1 MATPEVSVT
10 AATPEQAVDLKQRSI
25 GALMW
30 LRFKR
35 NHLAMAGLAV
45 LIVLYF
51 FTTFAE
57 FFAPYTTEDT
67 HTDAANH
74 PPTRI
79 HFVDAAGRFHFRP
92 FVYAYDKSV
101 DHKTYR
107 VTWSEDT
114 SRGYPLYLFL
124 KRGERV
130 RSAGILPASNVRFV
144 HVRDGNFF
152 PFGTDKWGRDTFS
165 RVLYGGRV
173 SLSIGWVGVIISLA
187 LGILMGALSGYFSGA
202 VDLVVQ
208 RLIEVLQSVPTL
220 PFWMLLAVGL
230 PKEWNGYQVYFG
242 IVVILSIIG
251 WTGLARSVR
260 GMILAR
266 RETQY
271 ILAARNVGA
280 GALRIMLLHL
290 VPNISSYLLVSV
302 TLAVPGMIIGETSLS
317 FLGLGIKP
325 PLTSWGAML
334 SEAQNL
340 NNVVNNLWYLIPALF
355 VIVAVL
361 AFNFVGDGLR
371 DAADPFSRN

>member
-1 MATPEVSVT
+1 MATPEISLT
-10 AATPEQAVDLKQRSI
+10 DAATEPAVDLKQRSI
-25 GALMW
+25 GGLMW
-30 LRFKR
+30 LRFKKNR
-35 NHLAMAGLAV
+35 LAMGGLWV

-57 FFAPYTTEDT
+57 FFAPYSTEDT

-79 HFVDAAGRFHFRP
+79 HFVDAAGRLHLRP
-92 FVYAYDKSV
+92 FVYAYERSV
-101 DHKTYR
+101 DHKTFR
-107 VTWSEDT
+107 VTWTEDT
-114 SRGYPLYLFL
+114 SRASPLHLFL
-124 KRGERV
+124 KRGERL
-130 RSAGILPASNVRFV
+130 RSAGILPATNLRFV
-144 HVRDGNFF
+144 HVREGHFF

-173 SLSIGWVGVIISLA
+173 SLSIGWVGVIISLT
-187 LGILMGALSGYFSGA
+187 LGILLGAVSGYFSGV

-220 PFWMLLAVGL
+220 PFWMLLAVAL

-280 GALRIMLLHL
+280 GTLRIMLLHL
-290 VPNISSYLLVSV
+290 IPNISSYLLVSV

-371 DAADPFSRN
+371 DAADPFSRR